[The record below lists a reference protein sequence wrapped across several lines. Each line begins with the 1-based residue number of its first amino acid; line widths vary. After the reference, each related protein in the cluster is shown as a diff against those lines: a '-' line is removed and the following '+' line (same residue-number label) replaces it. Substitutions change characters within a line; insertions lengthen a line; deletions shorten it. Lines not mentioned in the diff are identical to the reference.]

1 MTTGLER
8 PPTLGGVKEFLH
20 YTLLRFGLFLS
31 TMAVFGGLGVLLF
44 GEESLLWAL
53 LLAVVVSAGLSYK
66 LLARQREALALRV
79 QQRAEAA
86 SAKFEERRAREDVD

>member
-1 MTTGLER
+1 M
-8 PPTLGGVKEFLH
+8 KEFLH

-31 TMAVFGGLGVLLF
+31 TMAVFGGIGVLVF
-44 GEESLLWAL
+44 GEGSLIWAL

-86 SAKFEERRAREDVD
+86 SARFEERKAREDVD